1 MAGRE
6 PMQWRLAAAIWVAV
20 LTAAYLILPVLE

>member
-1 MAGRE
+1 MAGQA
-6 PMQWRLAAAIWVAV
+6 PMQWRLAAVIWVAV